1 MKNKKVLIIGGAGYK
16 GVEITKLLLD
26 NDFKVKIL
34 DTFWFGD
41 NFKKNLKIKKIK
53 KNKADVYKTHGDNKL
68 LSKFIG
74 YKIRRKFDNDLF
86 RIVKW
91 FDMVKKDRYF

>member
-16 GVEITKLLLD
+16 GVEITKLLLE

-41 NFKKNLKIKKIK
+41 NFKKI
-53 KNKADVYKTHGDNKL
+53 
-68 LSKFIG
+68 
-74 YKIRRKFDNDLF
+74 
-86 RIVKW
+86 
-91 FDMVKKDRYF
+91 